1 LLSNQ
6 LTKSGKWDQ
15 AIKTAKLI
23 SSQKIRSKA
32 QMVCVEE
39 LLEQGNKT
47 KAIEVVQSIFDKR
60 IQAKA
65 RIKQI

>member
-1 LLSNQ
+1 
-6 LTKSGKWDQ
+6 
-15 AIKTAKLI
+15 
-23 SSQKIRSKA
+23 
-32 QMVCVEE
+32 MVCVEE